1 MSELKTTSNDA
12 DARDFI
18 EQVEDETRKQD
29 ALRLLDMFSEIT
41 AEKPVMWGD
50 SIIGF
55 GKYHYKSER
64 SSQEGDWMLT
74 AFSPRKQYLALYI
87 MPGLERYT
95 DLLEKL
101 GPHKTGKSCL
111 YIKRLADVDQA
122 VLREL
127 IDRGFKD
134 MKRMNG

>member
-1 MSELKTTSNDA
+1 MSELKTTPNDA

-18 EQVEDETRKQD
+18 EKVEDETKKQD
-29 ALRLLDMFSEIT
+29 SLRLLDMFSEIT

-64 SSQEGDWMLT
+64 SSQEADWMLT

-95 DLLEKL
+95 DLLERL

-111 YIKRLADVDQA
+111 YVKRLADVDQA

>member
-1 MSELKTTSNDA
+1 
-12 DARDFI
+12 
-18 EQVEDETRKQD
+18 
-29 ALRLLDMFSEIT
+29 MFSEIT

-64 SSQEGDWMLT
+64 SSQEADWMLI

-111 YIKRLADVDQA
+111 YVKRLADVDQA

>member
-1 MSELKTTSNDA
+1 MSELKTTPNDA

-18 EQVEDETRKQD
+18 EKVEDETKKQD
-29 ALRLLDMFSEIT
+29 SLRLLDMFSEIT

-64 SSQEGDWMLT
+64 SSQEADWMLI

-111 YIKRLADVDQA
+111 YVKRLADVDQA

>member
-1 MSELKTTSNDA
+1 MSELKTTPNDA

-18 EQVEDETRKQD
+18 EKVEDETKKQD
-29 ALRLLDMFSEIT
+29 SLRLLDMFSEIT
-41 AEKPVMWGD
+41 AEKPVMWSD

-64 SSQEGDWMLT
+64 SSQEADWMLT

-95 DLLEKL
+95 DLLERL

-111 YIKRLADVDQA
+111 YVKRLADVDQA

>member
-1 MSELKTTSNDA
+1 MSELKTTPNDA

-18 EQVEDETRKQD
+18 EKVEDETKKQD
-29 ALRLLDMFSEIT
+29 SLRLLDMFSEIT

-111 YIKRLADVDQA
+111 YVKRLADVDQA